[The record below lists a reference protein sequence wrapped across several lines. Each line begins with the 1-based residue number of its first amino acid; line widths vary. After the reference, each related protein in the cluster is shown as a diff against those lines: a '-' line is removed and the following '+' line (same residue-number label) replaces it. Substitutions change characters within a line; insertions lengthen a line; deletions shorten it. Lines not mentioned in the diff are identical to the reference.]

1 MRISEI
7 IIENHNAQN
16 PIIVT
21 PEMKEKGIENLEKIV
36 KSKITKQWV
45 KKLNKFFTKYPNYS
59 KQLENHENYKN
70 LLILFPEIKK
80 GLNHLNK

>member
-7 IIENHNAQN
+7 IIENNNAQN

-21 PEMKEKGIENLEKIV
+21 PEMKENGIENLDIIV

-45 KKLNKFFTKYPNYS
+45 KKLNKFFTKYPNYR

-80 GLNHLNK
+80 GLKTIK

>member
-21 PEMKEKGIENLEKIV
+21 PEMKENGIENLEKIV

-45 KKLNKFFTKYPNYS
+45 KKLNKFFTKYPNYR

-70 LLILFPEIKK
+70 RLILYPEIKN
-80 GLNHLNK
+80 GLKTLK

>member
-7 IIENHNAQN
+7 IIENNNAQN

-21 PEMKEKGIENLEKIV
+21 PEMKENGIENLDIIV

-45 KKLNKFFTKYPNYS
+45 KKLNKFFTKYPNYR

-70 LLILFPEIKK
+70 LLILFAEIKK
-80 GLNHLNK
+80 GLKTIR

>member
-7 IIENHNAQN
+7 IIENNNAQN

-21 PEMKEKGIENLEKIV
+21 PEMKENGIENLEKIV

-45 KKLNKFFTKYPNYS
+45 KKLNKFFTKYPNYR
-59 KQLENHENYKN
+59 KRLENHDNFKN
-70 LLILFPEIKK
+70 LLILFPEIKN
-80 GLNHLNK
+80 GLKTLK